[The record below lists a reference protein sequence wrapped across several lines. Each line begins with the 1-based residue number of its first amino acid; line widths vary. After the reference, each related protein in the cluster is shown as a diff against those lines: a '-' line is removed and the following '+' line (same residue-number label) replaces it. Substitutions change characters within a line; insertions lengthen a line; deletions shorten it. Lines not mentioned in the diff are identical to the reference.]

1 MASLGGKV
9 ALVTGA
15 SRGIGAA
22 IAKRLAA
29 DGADVAITYA
39 RSPEKAE
46 QVVAA
51 IKQLGRRGIAIAADS
66 ADAAAVV
73 AAVDRTAK
81 ELGRLDIL
89 VNNAGIY
96 NAGSFEETPLAEIDL
111 VWNVNVRA
119 VIVASQA
126 ASKYLSEGGRII
138 SIGSCLGEHVGW
150 PGVTLYSMTKAALI
164 GFTKGLARD
173 LGPRGITVNCVE
185 PGPIDTDMNPASG
198 DHADGQRAATAL
210 GRYGTPDDIA
220 AMVAH
225 LAGEGGRFVTGA
237 AILVDGGY
245 AA

>member
-1 MASLGGKV
+1 MASLKGKV

-29 DGADVAITYA
+29 EGADVAITFSK
-39 RSPEKAE
+39 SPDKAE
-46 QVVAA
+46 QIAA
-51 IKQLGRRGIAIAADS
+51 EIKKLGRRAIAIAADS
-66 ADAAAVV
+66 ADAAAVA

-96 NAGSFEETPLAEIDL
+96 TQGSFEETSLADL
-111 VWNVNVRA
+111 DLIWNVNVRA

-126 ASKYLSEGGRII
+126 ASKNLGEGGRII

-150 PGVTLYSMTKAALI
+150 PGVTLYSMSKAALV

-210 GRYGTPDDIA
+210 GRYGKPEDIA

-225 LAGEGGRFVTGA
+225 LAGDGGRFITGTS
-237 AILVDGGY
+237 ILVDGGF